1 MKVLITG
8 RNGFLGKELT
18 EDLKSRDYEVTSI
31 GRSEVNLTDPVSVRD
46 YFKGKHFDAI
56 VHTAF
61 QGGKRNQVD
70 TLETF
75 INNVKMFNNLV
86 GLSDQ
91 YSKFINFCS
100 GAAFDR
106 NREVYK
112 YNEERFLECLPTDY
126 YGMSKNIIAREI
138 TKLDNVYNLR
148 ILGCFG
154 IYEDDTRFVKSSIKR
169 AINGEPIIIH
179 QNRMMDFIS
188 TEDVS
193 EIVNF
198 YLVKNIEKQYRDINL
213 CYPKETTLKSIA
225 SKILDLT
232 NSKSKVIIEKPG
244 FSPSYT
250 ANSKKLEQLDV
261 FLKLGGLNQG
271 LENLVEKI
279 NG

>member
-1 MKVLITG
+1 MKVLVTG
-8 RNGFLGKELT
+8 RNGFLGKELI
-18 EDLKSRDYEVTSI
+18 EDLESRDYDVTSI
-31 GRSEVNLTDPVSVRD
+31 GRSEVDLVDSESVKD
-46 YFKGKHFDAI
+46 YFKDKYFSAI
-56 VHTAF
+56 IHTAF

-75 INNVKMFNNLV
+75 INNLKMFNNLI
-86 GLSDQ
+86 GLNDH

-106 NREVYK
+106 SREVYK

-126 YGMSKNIIAREI
+126 YGMSKNIISREI
-138 TKLDNVYNLR
+138 TKLDNVFNLR

-154 IYEDDTRFVKSSIKR
+154 IYEDDTRFVKSSIKK
-169 AINGEPIIIH
+169 AITGDPIIIH

-188 TEDVS
+188 TSDVA

-198 YLVKNIEKQYRDINL
+198 YIVKNIEKQYKDINL

-271 LENLVEKI
+271 LKDLVEKI